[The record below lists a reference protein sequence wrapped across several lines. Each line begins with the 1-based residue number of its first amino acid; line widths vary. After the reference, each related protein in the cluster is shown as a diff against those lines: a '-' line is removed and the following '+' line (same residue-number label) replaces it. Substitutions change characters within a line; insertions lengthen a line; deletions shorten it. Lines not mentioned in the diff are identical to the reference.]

1 MKKYFV
7 YIFLILHLIFS
18 VSLFSQKVEDKLI
31 IWLENN
37 SREELMTRL
46 EKLKQASPN
55 SPAPIYIEA
64 IMEKDATQAVIL
76 YKSIIQKFPNSI
88 YAEQSLLKLAQYY
101 FMRESYILARQLLD
115 NLNDKFLNSKLAP
128 TAKYLAALCL
138 VATNNKLQ
146 AENEFKKYI
155 KEFPDSQFQEIVK
168 DELDRIVNRSR
179 QEKTVSKMIE
189 PQQQKQTNAII
200 SDKTKIYTIQVGAF
214 GNRDNAERLK
224 EFFQEK
230 KYTTNIQTKY
240 VGGRL
245 LYLVWIENFETIDDA
260 QRFSKML
267 KNRFDIP
274 SRVVRK

>member
-230 KYTTNIQTKY
+230 KYSTNIQTKY

>member
-230 KYTTNIQTKY
+230 KYSTNIQTKY

-245 LYLVWIENFETIDDA
+245 LYLVWIENFETIDDT